1 MHVST
6 TLKHFSYLAS
16 VYKRLIIIIIIIII
30 IISISIVVVVYSS
43 KPSKGAKFGSIRIQ

>member
-6 TLKHFSYLAS
+6 ALTHFSYLAS
-16 VYKRLIIIIIIIII
+16 IYKRLIIIIIIIII

-43 KPSKGAKFGSIRIQ
+43 KLGKGEKFGSLWIQ